1 MNAVRELPPITV
13 SNYDF
18 DRLVAFGLAAS
29 HFGDCVADFLLSELR
44 RATLC
49 PTRELPE
56 DVVSVNCRVSY
67 RLDDHSTLHT
77 QDLVHPNDLVD
88 PEQEISATSLLGIAL
103 LGLRAGD
110 RMPFCDAAT
119 SCEYLVEVVSVDL
132 RGSEHDSH
140 ASKVFD
146 RR

>member
-1 MNAVRELPPITV
+1 MNAVRELPPITI

-18 DRLVAFGLAAS
+18 DRLIAFGLAAS
-29 HFGDCVADFLLSELR
+29 HFGDHGADFLLSELR

-49 PTRELPE
+49 PARELPE

-67 RLDDHSTLHT
+67 RRDDHSTLHAHS
-77 QDLVHPNDLVD
+77 LVHPSDLVD
-88 PEQEISATSLLGIAL
+88 PEHEIAATSPLGIAL

-119 SCEYLVEVVSVDL
+119 GCEYVVEVVSVDP
-132 RGSEHDSH
+132 RGGEEDPH
-140 ASKVFD
+140 ASQVFD